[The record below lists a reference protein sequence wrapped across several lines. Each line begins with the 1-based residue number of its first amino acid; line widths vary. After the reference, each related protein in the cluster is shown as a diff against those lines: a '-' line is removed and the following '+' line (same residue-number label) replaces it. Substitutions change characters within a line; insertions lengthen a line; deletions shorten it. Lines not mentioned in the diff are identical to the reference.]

1 MSDDISPNSAGSV
14 LKNSSIFLIFSI
26 LNRVIPFLLLP
37 ILTAYIDPFGY
48 GVISVM
54 ALVTAF
60 FMPLVGLC
68 SNSVLFQRFFKLD
81 VAARADFFTDS
92 YKIIFINTLLLLGLA
107 FFLSDFIEVF
117 LKLSLG
123 WFHLAIIL
131 SGLGMITSL
140 TTEVL
145 LLQRKPF
152 QYGFLLGLTALMNAG
167 LAILLV
173 VYFELSW
180 QGRIWSL
187 LATGLTMSLI
197 AIFMAQRFSRFQ
209 IPALKFTSQG
219 SVIVKLGSV
228 LIPSAIGGWA
238 LAMTDR
244 MFLTSMTGLEVLGVY
259 AVGVMLSQTV
269 DIFLNSLARA
279 AHPFLAEYGV
289 SNDITERMILVRGI
303 YGFAALAAIAVY
315 GLSIL
320 LPFIMETMINVRYKE
335 AVQVVF
341 WVSLGFAFSNVGGLF
356 LGLLLTV
363 EKNHISAYIS
373 CGTFCISVVAAY
385 FLIGENG
392 MIGAAW
398 ANALAGFF
406 NMFLLIVACQIY
418 NPLPWL
424 NREVFEPFRR
434 KAKTHVN

>member
-1 MSDDISPNSAGSV
+1 VSDKISPNSAGSV
-14 LKNSSIFLIFSI
+14 LKSSSIFLIFSI
-26 LNRVIPFLLLP
+26 LNRAIPFLLLP

-81 VAARADFFTDS
+81 IPARADFFTDS
-92 YKIIFINTLLLLGLA
+92 YKIILINTLLLLGLSV
-107 FFLSDFIEVF
+107 FLSGFIESA
-117 LKLSLG
+117 LKVTLG

-152 QYGFLLGLTALMNAG
+152 QYGFFMGLTALMNAG

-187 LATGLTMSLI
+187 LATGLIMSLI
-197 AIFMAQRFSRFQ
+197 AIFIAQRVSRFQ

-219 SVIVKLGSV
+219 PVIVKLGSV

-244 MFLTSMTGLEVLGVY
+244 IFLTSMAGLEIMGVY

-279 AHPFLAEYGV
+279 AHPFIAQYGA
-289 SNDITERMILVRGI
+289 SKDITERIFLARGI
-303 YGFAALAAIAVY
+303 YGFAALAVIAVY

-320 LPFIMETMINVRYKE
+320 LPFIMDTMINVRYKE

-341 WVSLGFAFSNVGGLF
+341 WVSLGFAFSNIGGLF

-373 CGTFCISVVAAY
+373 CVTFCVSVVAAY

-392 MIGAAW
+392 MVGAGW
-398 ANALAGFF
+398 ANAGTGFV

-424 NREVFEPFRR
+424 NRQVIGPIRR
-434 KAKTHVN
+434 